1 MSSNHD
7 ELTKLAREHMEKVKP
22 YMSQSRGKR
31 LKDVNCGMCKR
42 KMTVREFEYHPYYCY
57 KCDDELEGVLQ

>member
-1 MSSNHD
+1 MFSNH
-7 ELTKLAREHMEKVKP
+7 EEITRLAREHMAKIKP

-42 KMTVREFEYHPYYCY
+42 KMTVREFEHFPYYCY
-57 KCDDELEGVLQ
+57 QCEPELEAALQ